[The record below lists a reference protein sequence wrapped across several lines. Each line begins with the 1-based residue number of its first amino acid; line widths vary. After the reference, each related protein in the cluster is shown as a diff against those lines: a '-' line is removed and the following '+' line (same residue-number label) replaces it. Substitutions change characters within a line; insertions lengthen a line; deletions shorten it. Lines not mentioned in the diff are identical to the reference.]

1 MTTPAQTP
9 GEAYSLDGIEV
20 VELWEVDLD
29 FAVEE
34 AFREGASQD
43 LETTRTEPATP
54 DELKAVELF
63 QVLDGPDIASIAGQ
77 CQSIHAVPGYVLL
90 APGRLNTKTFF
101 VVEGQLRLYARTGDK
116 RPMSVADVGHSTG
129 LRSALAGQP
138 ANHAV
143 IATEVSHILAIDLST
158 LDELAKRSH
167 TFARNYAA
175 LLASYLR
182 GDNCLNVGTRGRG
195 ATARPGYIDELT
207 LLHNQHWLDTVFPR
221 LIGRYRMGDKK
232 FAVVAFAVDKLEE
245 ITKQHGV
252 GAGMRVLETIGP
264 WLLDQTR
271 PTDILAIDK
280 NRHFLAFLPD
290 CDLNAA
296 RQLAGRLKTAIKN
309 VAITLSSGT
318 TPAATNVTFAIG
330 IAELD
335 VGTNEH
341 GLLSRVDALIEKSL
355 KLGGD
360 WLSDSLEHPTPPAG
374 GATT

>member
-1 MTTPAQTP
+1 MTKPAQTP

-43 LETTRTEPATP
+43 LGTTRTDPATP

-63 QVLDGPDIASIAGQ
+63 QGLDGQNIASIAPQ
-77 CQSIHAVPGYVLL
+77 CQSIRAVPGYVLL

-101 VVEGQLRLYARTGDK
+101 VIEGQLRLYARTGDK

-143 IATEVSHILAIDLST
+143 IATEVSHILAVDLST

-175 LLASYLR
+175 LLATYLR
-182 GDNCLNVGTRGRG
+182 GDNCLNVGIRGRG
-195 ATARPGYIDELT
+195 GTTRQGYIDELT

-232 FAVVAFAVDKLEE
+232 FAVVAFAVDKLDE
-245 ITKQHGV
+245 ITKQHGA

-271 PTDILAIDK
+271 PTDILAINK
-280 NRHFLAFLPD
+280 SRHFLAFLPD
-290 CDLNAA
+290 CDLDAA
-296 RQLAGRLKTAIKN
+296 RQLAGRLKAAIKS
-309 VAITLSSGT
+309 VAIALPPGR
-318 TPAATNVTFAIG
+318 TPSAINVTSAIG
-330 IAELD
+330 IAELEI
-335 VGTNEH
+335 GTNEH
-341 GLLSRVDALIEKSL
+341 GFLSRVDALIEKSL

-360 WLSDSLEHPTPPAG
+360 WLSDSPEQPAPPAG
-374 GATT
+374 GVTP